1 MLLTAMP
8 RPLVVL
14 DLARDGSPA
23 ALYSRWW
30 LPKTSSIM
38 CSLASMPHSITTSS
52 LLRAMPSG
60 CLQDHKASSNQK
72 HIERP

>member
-14 DLARDGSPA
+14 DLAREGSPA
-23 ALYSRWW
+23 ALYSRRW

-60 CLQDHKASSNQK
+60 CLRNQSASSNQEI
-72 HIERP
+72 IERL

>member
-14 DLARDGSPA
+14 DLAREGSPA
-23 ALYSRWW
+23 ALYSRRW

-60 CLQDHKASSNQK
+60 CLHDTKIRQQEEAD
-72 HIERP
+72 